1 MEKYRLPSDKVPSCL
16 YRIDYPGSRTKYFPS
31 EGFVATH
38 RSKVYDEDDDDEFK
52 RDIVKQFTW
61 GCDDPIPFISLFS
74 DREHAENWGLKQPW
88 IGKRRHLSRD
98 NWALYVI
105 DTTQLED
112 AYFFRLNYLIA
123 ELGLELPDKAS
134 QHIGGTYLSLYNIPA
149 AAVAERV
156 EPAEVQDSMWNVFFK
171 MDVQKVNFE

>member
-1 MEKYRLPSDKVPSCL
+1 M
-16 YRIDYPGSRTKYFPS
+16 
-31 EGFVATH
+31 ATH
-38 RSKVYDEDDDDEFK
+38 RSKVYDEDYDDEFK

-74 DREHAENWGLKQPW
+74 DPEHAENWGLKQPW

-112 AYFFRLNYLIA
+112 AYFFRLSYLVA
-123 ELGLELPDKAS
+123 ELELELPDKAN
-134 QHIGGTYLSLYNIPA
+134 QHIGGTYLCLYNIPA
-149 AAVAERV
+149 AAVAASFKPTEV
-156 EPAEVQDSMWNVFFK
+156 EESMWNVFSFK
-171 MDVQKVNFE
+171 VDVKLILSR